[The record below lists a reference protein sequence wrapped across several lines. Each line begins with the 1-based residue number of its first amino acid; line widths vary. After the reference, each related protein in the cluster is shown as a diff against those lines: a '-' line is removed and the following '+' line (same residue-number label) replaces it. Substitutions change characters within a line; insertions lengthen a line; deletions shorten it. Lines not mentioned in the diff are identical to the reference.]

1 MEFKIISGYLRCSIF
16 TLVLIFIHCWNVVT
30 FFALIYYNFSF
41 TTIGLFG
48 LVVDVEGIQ
57 FLV

>member
-1 MEFKIISGYLRCSIF
+1 MEFKIISGYLHCSIF
-16 TLVLIFIHCWNVVT
+16 CLVFIFIHCWNVAT

-41 TTIGLFG
+41 TTTGLLS